1 LADESGHLFGLELE
15 TGQIRYRLTTYSPFL
30 GPTIAWGKKFLA
42 LGGRADR
49 HTLFAV
55 DLHTGAIHWQR
66 DFDLSSPSAPVA
78 HRNRIWLAGYQ
89 DTRGLL
95 LSLDT
100 SGSILW
106 KRVVPLGPPPYQLLA
121 LQGSILLCA
130 SDGSAAVFSAEGEQS
145 WYLGSSGDPL
155 PCVVPGP
162 RIRIVEPG
170 GQVLAEVSGGQGLC
184 GLVVDRKLNLY
195 LLDDDGTLSAYR
207 LASHFALVNG
217 MKPYRLY

>member
-1 LADESGHLFGLELE
+1 
-15 TGQIRYRLTTYSPFL
+15 
-30 GPTIAWGKKFLA
+30 
-42 LGGRADR
+42 
-49 HTLFAV
+49 
-55 DLHTGAIHWQR
+55 
-66 DFDLSSPSAPVA
+66 
-78 HRNRIWLAGYQ
+78 LAGYQ

-155 PCVVPGP
+155 PCVVRPAFARGVAVIPGP